1 MKPPERIDL
10 DLDQAEALLKRAKQ
24 ALSSEDYHIIKAMVE
39 TIYLLSQSVDQKAAS
54 IRRLLKMLFGERSE
68 KIEKVLKG
76 IDRPAKDKKNS
87 ENQDK
92 PKGHGRKSAD

>member
-10 DLDQAEALLKRAKQ
+10 DLDQAQALLKRAEQ
-24 ALSSEDYHIIKAMVE
+24 ALCSEDYNTIKAMVE

-68 KIEKVLKG
+68 KIEKGQPRRMSCHLF
-76 IDRPAKDKKNS
+76 
-87 ENQDK
+87 
-92 PKGHGRKSAD
+92 